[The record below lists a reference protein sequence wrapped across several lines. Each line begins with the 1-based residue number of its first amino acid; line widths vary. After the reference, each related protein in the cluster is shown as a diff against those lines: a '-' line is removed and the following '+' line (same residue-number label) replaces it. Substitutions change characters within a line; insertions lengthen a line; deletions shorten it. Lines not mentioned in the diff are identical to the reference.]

1 VIVMTGLPR
10 LVLTRRSA
18 LIGPIC
24 AVLLLV
30 SALVPVV
37 LADSLDDG
45 VRRVG
50 KQLQCPICSGATVA
64 DSPSD
69 LAGQMRGVIRSKLQ
83 AGESDQQI
91 IDYFVERYGDG
102 VLIEPP
108 RRGISLLVWVA
119 PVIMLVAG
127 GFLLWRLLRSWMRP
141 RPVSAAVPLRSPGPA
156 YQNGTAHGS
165 EHEAASTVDRARVE
179 LDRYQRE
186 A

>member
-1 VIVMTGLPR
+1 VTSMNGLPR
-10 LVLTRRSA
+10 LPRL
-18 LIGPIC
+18 LGP
-24 AVLLLV
+24 AVLAVLALSLL
-30 SALVPVV
+30 AQIV
-37 LADSLDDG
+37 LADTLDDG

-83 AGESDQQI
+83 AGETDQQI
-91 IDYFVERYGDG
+91 VDYFVERYGDG

-119 PVIMLVAG
+119 PVLVLIG
-127 GFLLWRLLRSWMRP
+127 GGVLLWRLLKIWMRP
-141 RPVSAAVPLRSPGPA
+141 RSASATLPLDAPAPA

-165 EHEAASTVDRARVE
+165 AHEAPSSVDRARVE
-179 LDRYQRE
+179 LDRYRRE
-186 A
+186 G

>member
-1 VIVMTGLPR
+1 MTGLPR
-10 LVLTRRSA
+10 LSSLLA
-18 LIGPIC
+18 PIY
-24 AVLLLV
+24 AALLLV
-30 SALVPVV
+30 STFVPVV
-37 LADSLDDG
+37 LADTVDDG

-91 IDYFVERYGDG
+91 VDYFVERYGDG

-119 PVIMLVAG
+119 PVIVLLAG
-127 GFLLWRLLRSWMRP
+127 GFLLWRLLTIWMRP
-141 RPVSAAVPLRSPGPA
+141 RPASATVPLDAPAPA
-156 YQNGTAHGS
+156 YQNGTAHGPD
-165 EHEAASTVDRARVE
+165 HEASSSVDRARVE
-179 LDRYQRE
+179 LDRYRRE